1 MACLRDFSWWPID
14 WTNDA
19 QHASLPAEEIRER
32 GVLKNARLCEG
43 LVLAVELNGV
53 IYTAKITTRLS
64 TDFLILLR
72 HILLQHW
79 GEPITNV
86 EDVEIG
92 FDYLL

>member
-1 MACLRDFSWWPID
+1 MACLTDFSWWPTD

-19 QHASLPAEEIRER
+19 QGASLPAKEIRER
-32 GVLKNARLCEG
+32 GVLKNARLSEG
-43 LVLAVELNGV
+43 LILTVELNGV

-79 GEPITNV
+79 GELITTV
-86 EDVEIG
+86 ENAEIG